1 LKLAHFPLEK
11 NILFFMESMM
21 SYRLKF
27 IAAVFLCNLCS
38 AVVVVVILCLFRDG
52 SAAISLLLTRA
63 GGPALIYWI
72 LSSLILSRAGAAFD
86 EAHFRASE
94 AVYIRALKKLGSV
107 PIKAIGMSIVFLLIF
122 LGSVFIQGKS
132 AGLPDTPV
140 PLFLIVFSSGILTS
154 TFIYVISDGMV
165 SRALVSYNLT
175 SYPRDLREKRQGLK
189 FLIIPLAVALICI
202 PFGFSTAFLGFA
214 EAGID
219 LSVVSSSTWFLV
231 AGLLIFLFFFIMF
244 LASILKRNL
253 AYLFNSVIVQ
263 LENLSSDTKDL
274 TRRISI
280 CSVDE
285 LGTIAGMMNVFSDT
299 VGAGMGEIKKGQSL
313 LSVSSQEVKTN
324 AAAMATAIA
333 QISAGI
339 EQVRKKA
346 LNQLHQAEASA
357 GEMHRIAGNIENL
370 DNSIDAQSNSI
381 SEASAAVEEMVGNI
395 ASIGNVMKKMLAQF
409 KTVQDAA
416 DTGQSIQKDSVAQV
430 QEVVEESRTLQ
441 EANKIIAGIAAQTN
455 LLAMNAAIE
464 AAHAGDAGRGFAV
477 VSDEIRKLAENSSR
491 ESQRISTE
499 LRQITETIN
508 RIVEGSTASAQ
519 AFNHVSERVGET
531 ETLITEVD
539 QAIREQ
545 QEGAGQ
551 VIDALKGM
559 NDSTAMVKSGS
570 SEMKQGNAVML
581 ENISRLRLDSTEI
594 AGNLEET
601 AKSITGINTNAAQVS
616 VMADST
622 KTAIEKISAI
632 AGGFKV

>member
-1 LKLAHFPLEK
+1 
-11 NILFFMESMM
+11 MEPMM

-27 IAAVFLCNLCS
+27 TAAVFLCNLCS
-38 AVVVVVILCLFRDG
+38 AVVVVAILCLFRDS
-52 SAAISLLLTRA
+52 SAAISLLLARA
-63 GGPALIYWI
+63 GGPALAYWL
-72 LSSLILSRAGAAFD
+72 LSSLVLSRAGAAFD
-86 EAHFRASE
+86 EMQFRA
-94 AVYIRALKKLGSV
+94 AGDVYVRALKKLGSV

-122 LGSVFIQGKS
+122 LVSVFMQGKG
-132 AGLPDTPV
+132 AGLPDSRA
-140 PLFLIVFSSGILTS
+140 PLFLIVLASGILTS

-165 SRALVSYNLT
+165 SRTLVSYNLT

-202 PFGFSTAFLGFA
+202 PFGFSTAILGFA

-219 LSVVSSSTWFLV
+219 LSVVGSGTWLLV
-231 AGLLIFLFFFIMF
+231 AGLLVFLFFFIMF

-299 VGAGMGEIKKGQSL
+299 VGAGMGEIKKGQRL
-313 LSVSSQEVKTN
+313 LSVSSEEVKTN
-324 AAAMATAIA
+324 AADMAATIA
-333 QISAGI
+333 QISSGVD
-339 EQVRKKA
+339 QVREKA
-346 LNQLHQAEASA
+346 RNQLRQAEASA
-357 GEMHRIAGNIENL
+357 GEMSRIADNIDNL
-370 DNSIDAQSNSI
+370 DQSIDAQSDSI
-381 SEASAAVEEMVGNI
+381 GRASAAVEEMVGNI
-395 ASIGNVMKKMLAQF
+395 ASIGNVMKKMFAQF
-409 KTVQDAA
+409 KTLQDAA
-416 DTGQSIQKDSVAQV
+416 ATGQSIQKDSVAQV

-508 RIVEGSTASAQ
+508 RIVEGSAASAQ

-531 ETLITEVD
+531 ETLVAEVD

-551 VIDALKGM
+551 VMGALKGM
-559 NDSTAMVKSGS
+559 NDTTAMVKSGS
-570 SEMKQGNAVML
+570 GAMKQGNAVML
-581 ENISRLRLDSTEI
+581 ENINRLRSDSTEI
-594 AGNLEET
+594 ADNLEDT
-601 AKSITGINTNAAQVS
+601 AKSITGINKNAAQVS
-616 VMADST
+616 AMADST
-622 KTAIEKISAI
+622 KAAIEKINVI
-632 AGGFKV
+632 AEAFKV